1 MTGSV
6 MSGRGFW
13 QDYGV
18 KENPTKDLVLTG
30 TKSKLHPRVI
40 NLMRMLFDIETYK

>member
-1 MTGSV
+1 
-6 MSGRGFW
+6 MSGCGFW

-18 KENPTKDLVLTG
+18 NENPTKDLVLTG
-30 TKSKLHPRVI
+30 SKSKLHPRVI